1 MKDESS
7 LLKCVMFR
15 TQASGLKFVPES
27 GMKVII
33 RGYISVFERDGQY
46 QLYAEEMQPDG
57 IGSLHIAFEQL
68 KKKLQE
74 EGLFDG
80 KRKRKIP
87 ALPRS
92 IGVVTSI
99 TGAVIR
105 DIINVLNRRFAN
117 FELKILRSR
126 FRARW
131 R

>member
-1 MKDESS
+1 
-7 LLKCVMFR
+7 MFR